1 MDRLT
6 SEKHNCFRETP
17 QNNFH
22 DHTIFPPDN
31 EFFPVFQFESLGNQ
45 VPSIGEETHLGGRNP
60 FSFPETHHLWWWTRK
75 GSTDPA
81 RNAPRGREWTLTF

>member
-45 VPSIGEETHLGGRNP
+45 VPSIGEETHLGGRNS
-60 FSFPETHHLWWWTRK
+60 FSFPAFELARIICIIYPWWK
-75 GSTDPA
+75 I
-81 RNAPRGREWTLTF
+81 